1 MIATQVKGIPGGG
14 RAAAAE
20 RHSEKNWTKFAVPPP
35 PMKQLPAKENNLRK
49 QQQQQKSTVLI
60 SNSMQES
67 SSSLSELQGTPGSK
81 CCRSVDVVGSNSSS
95 SSSTSLEVCMYVC
108 VGDPHESCSSA
119 AIILHRSEVFL
130 CPQTARNHDTMW
142 LCVFGWVLC
151 STTHVEQ
158 LSDWEGLCNRC
169 KSFIKLSSVQKQ
181 KEEEKFTLEAWWW
194 WSRVFF
200 FFYSSCGK
208 ALFHCQLLFLPTSIT
223 NPRGTTTKTTTPSP
237 EKTHLENLP
246 GSSKTQTF
254 DTGVQSDQKAE
265 VRLSSL
271 IVSPTLMIE
280 KIPR

>member
-35 PMKQLPAKENNLRK
+35 PMKQLPAKENNLWK

-67 SSSLSELQGTPGSK
+67 SSSSSLSELQSTPGSK
-81 CCRSVDVVGSNSSS
+81 CCRSVDVVVSNSSS
-95 SSSTSLEVCMYVC
+95 SSSSSSSLKVCMYVC

-142 LCVFGWVLC
+142 LCVCVCGWVLC
-151 STTHVEQ
+151 STTHMEQ

-169 KSFIKLSSVQKQ
+169 KSFTKLSSVQKQ
-181 KEEEKFTLEAWWW
+181 EEEEKFTL
-194 WSRVFF
+194 
-200 FFYSSCGK
+200 
-208 ALFHCQLLFLPTSIT
+208 
-223 NPRGTTTKTTTPSP
+223 
-237 EKTHLENLP
+237 
-246 GSSKTQTF
+246 
-254 DTGVQSDQKAE
+254 
-265 VRLSSL
+265 
-271 IVSPTLMIE
+271 
-280 KIPR
+280 